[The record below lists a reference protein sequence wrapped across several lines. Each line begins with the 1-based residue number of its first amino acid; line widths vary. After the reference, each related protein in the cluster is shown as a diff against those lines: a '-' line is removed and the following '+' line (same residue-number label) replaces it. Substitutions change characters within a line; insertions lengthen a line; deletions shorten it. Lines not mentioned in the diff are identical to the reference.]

1 MTAVTLRQ
9 CEHGGNLCARPWPM
23 PPGAEPQRL
32 AAIVSIDIVG
42 YSSLSERNAAE
53 AVARVARLRDR
64 ATAVAAEHQGRIFNT
79 AGDGVMLEFPTAT
92 AALSAAMTLS
102 ADVEDVQLRFGV
114 HLGEVS
120 SAENGDLLGH
130 GVNVAAR
137 LQSEATPGAILA
149 SQIVRDSAEPALA
162 ARLVARGKIRFS
174 KMRETMRVFAFD
186 PAGAVSAPRAPT
198 APVLAVLAFDAPARD
213 RATRT
218 LADGVSEE
226 ILYTVS
232 RVPGLKVIGAT
243 SSFAFR
249 GRDKPRAA
257 KALNATHVLDGSV
270 RRMDDRV
277 RVAAHL
283 SEADSGVVLWSERYD
298 RDLADAFALQEEI
311 AAEVAKALAMALG
324 EARRVR
330 APKLTAALSDTYFEA
345 RELMR
350 TGAIA
355 CIQAAAGALDRVVR
369 EAPDFARAWAALA
382 AAKLEVLRLARADRA
397 RLAED
402 AREAAERALGADPSM
417 GEAYAVLAALE
428 GEFFGRWREREA
440 LIEQALAAE
449 PNNPHLLF
457 RHGQFLV
464 SVGRVEDGY
473 AQQARAFELDPLD
486 PMLAA
491 FHGYNVWSKRCKNE
505 GRAILDEAAQ
515 RYPDNV
521 FVWFMRLNS
530 AALDGDFATAAA
542 LRAEG
547 PRLMPN
553 LVESAA
559 YKAGERM
566 QDLMMAPSPEAFMKL
581 GEDFA
586 AMAEAEPAAALDLA
600 VALSVLGFT
609 GPALAIFQDALDNVD
624 AWRTGALETT
634 RPHIGYETALLFI
647 DQTAALRMSPDFARL
662 CARLGLARYW
672 RETGAWPD
680 CAAQTPY
687 DFRSACQ

>member
-1 MTAVTLRQ
+1 
-9 CEHGGNLCARPWPM
+9 M
-23 PPGAEPQRL
+23 PPGADPQRL
-32 AAIVSIDIVG
+32 AAIVAIDIVG
-42 YSSLSERNAAE
+42 YSSLSERDAAE
-53 AVARVARLRDR
+53 AVARVARLRER
-64 ATAVAAEHQGRIFNT
+64 ATAVAAQHQGRIFNT

-92 AALSAAMTLS
+92 AALSAAMTLC
-102 ADVEDVQLRFGV
+102 ADDQDTQLRFGV
-114 HLGEVS
+114 HLGEVT

-137 LQSEATPGAILA
+137 LQSEATPGVILA
-149 SQIVRDSAEPALA
+149 SQSVRDSAEPELA
-162 ARLVARGKIRFS
+162 ARLTARGKIRLS
-174 KMRETMRVFAFD
+174 KMRATMSVFAYD
-186 PAGAVSAPRAPT
+186 PRGAVSAPRAAT
-198 APVLAVLAFDAPARD
+198 APVLAVLAFDTPARD

-270 RRMDDRV
+270 RRMDDQV
-277 RVAAHL
+277 RVAAQL
-283 SEADSGVVLWSERYD
+283 SEGESGVVIWSERYD
-298 RDLADAFALQEEI
+298 RDLAEAFALQEEI
-311 AAEVAKALAMALG
+311 AGEVAKALTMALG

-350 TGAIA
+350 TGALA
-355 CIQAAAGALDRVVR
+355 CIQSAAGALERVVR
-369 EAPDFARAWAALA
+369 EAPDFARAWAGLA

-397 RLAED
+397 RLVED

-428 GEFFGRWREREA
+428 SEFFGRWREREA
-440 LIEQALAAE
+440 LIEKALAAE

-464 SVGRVEDGY
+464 SVGRVEGGY
-473 AQQARAFELDPLD
+473 AQQAAAFERDPLD

-491 FHGYNVWSKRCKNE
+491 FHGYNVWSKRSKSD
-505 GRAILDEAAQ
+505 GRAILEDAAK

-521 FVWFMRLNS
+521 FVWFMRLNT

-542 LRAEG
+542 LRADG
-547 PRLMPN
+547 ARLLSPN
-553 LVESAA
+553 LLESAS

-566 QDLMMAPSPEAFMKL
+566 QQLMMAPSPEAFMKL

-600 VALSVLGFT
+600 TALSVLGFT
-609 GPALAIFQDALDNVD
+609 GPALSIFQEALDNVD
-624 AWRTGALETT
+624 AWRAGALETT

-647 DQTAALRMSPDFARL
+647 GETVQLRMSPDFAKL

-672 RETGAWPD
+672 RETAAWPD
-680 CAAQTPY
+680 CATQTPY
-687 DFRSACQ
+687 DFKAACAG

>member
-1 MTAVTLRQ
+1 
-9 CEHGGNLCARPWPM
+9 M
-23 PPGAEPQRL
+23 PPGTDPQRL
-32 AAIVSIDIVG
+32 AAIVAIDIVG
-42 YSSLSERNAAE
+42 YSSLSERDAAQ

-64 ATAVAAEHQGRIFNT
+64 ATAVAALHQGRIFNT

-92 AALSAAMTLS
+92 AALAAAMALQGEEQETP
-102 ADVEDVQLRFGV
+102 LRFGV
-114 HLGEVS
+114 HLGEVT
-120 SAENGDLLGH
+120 SAANGDVLGH

-137 LQSEATPGAILA
+137 LQSEAAPGTILA
-149 SQIVRDSAEPALA
+149 SQIVRDSADPELA
-162 ARLVARGKIRFS
+162 ARLAPRGKIRLA
-174 KMRETMRVFAFD
+174 KMRATISVFVFA
-186 PAGAVSAPRAPT
+186 AEGAAAAPRSAAAPI
-198 APVLAVLAFDAPARD
+198 LAVLAFDTPARD
-213 RATRT
+213 RATRA

-232 RVPGLKVIGAT
+232 RVPGLKVIGST

-270 RRMDDRV
+270 RRMDDQV
-277 RVAAHL
+277 RVAANL
-283 SEADSGVVLWSERYD
+283 TEAETGVVLWSERYD
-298 RDLADAFALQEEI
+298 RDVGDAFALQEEI
-311 AAEVAKALAMALG
+311 AGEVAKALTMALG

-330 APKLTAALSDTYFEA
+330 APKLTAALSDSYFEA
-345 RELMR
+345 RELLR

-355 CIQAAAGALDRVVR
+355 CIQAAAGALDRIVR

-382 AAKLEVLRLARADRA
+382 AAKLEVLRLSRADRA
-397 RLAED
+397 RLVED

-440 LIEQALAAE
+440 LIEKAIEAE
-449 PNNPHLLF
+449 PNSPHLLF

-464 SVGRVEDGY
+464 SVGRVSDGY

-491 FHGYNVWSKRCKNE
+491 FHGYNVWSKTSKSE
-505 GRAILDEAAQ
+505 GRAILDEAAR

-547 PRLMPN
+547 PRLLPT
-553 LVESAA
+553 LLDSAS
-559 YKAGERM
+559 YKAGERV
-566 QDLMMAPSPEAFMKL
+566 QQLMMAPSPEAFMKL

-609 GPALAIFQDALDNVD
+609 GPALAIFEEALDNVD
-624 AWRTGALETT
+624 AWRAGALETT

-647 DQTAALRMSPDFARL
+647 DQTAPLRMNPDFAKL

-672 RETGAWPD
+672 RDTERWPD
-680 CAAQTPY
+680 CTEQTGY
-687 DFRSACQ
+687 DFKAACAT

>member
-1 MTAVTLRQ
+1 MS
-9 CEHGGNLCARPWPM
+9 
-23 PPGAEPQRL
+23 PGTDPQRL
-32 AAIVSIDIVG
+32 AAIVAIDSVG
-42 YSSLSERNAAE
+42 YSSLSERDAAQ

-64 ATAVAAEHQGRIFNT
+64 ATAVAALHQGRIFNT

-92 AALSAAMTLS
+92 AALAAAMALQG
-102 ADVEDVQLRFGV
+102 EDQEAQLRFGV
-114 HLGEVS
+114 HLGEVTG
-120 SAENGDLLGH
+120 AADGDLLGH

-137 LQSEATPGAILA
+137 LQSEAAPGTMLA
-149 SQIVRDSAEPALA
+149 SQIVRDSAEPELA
-162 ARLVARGKIRFS
+162 AKLVARGKIRLA
-174 KMRETMRVFAFD
+174 KMRSTMSVFTFTLSGVA
-186 PAGAVSAPRAPT
+186 SAPRAAAQPI
-198 APVLAVLAFDAPARD
+198 LAVLAFDTPARD

-232 RVPGLKVIGAT
+232 RVPGLKVIGST

-270 RRMDDRV
+270 RRMDDQV
-277 RVAAHL
+277 RVAANL
-283 SEADSGVVLWSERYD
+283 TESETGVVLWSERYD
-298 RDLADAFALQEEI
+298 RDVGDTFALQEEI
-311 AAEVAKALAMALG
+311 AGEVAKALTMALG

-330 APKLTAALSDTYFEA
+330 APKLTAALSDSYFEA
-345 RELMR
+345 RELLR

-355 CIQAAAGALDRVVR
+355 CIQAAAGALDRIVR

-382 AAKLEVLRLARADRA
+382 AAKLEVLRLSRADRA
-397 RLAED
+397 RLVED
-402 AREAAERALGADPSM
+402 AREAAERALGADPLM

-440 LIEQALAAE
+440 LIEKALEAE

-464 SVGRVEDGY
+464 SVGRVGDGY

-491 FHGYNVWSKRCKNE
+491 FHGYNVWSKTSKSE
-505 GRAILDEAAQ
+505 GRAILDEAAK

-530 AALDGDFATAAA
+530 AALDGDFASAAA
-542 LRAEG
+542 LRADG
-547 PRLMPN
+547 PRLLPN
-553 LVESAA
+553 LMDSAS
-559 YKAGERM
+559 YKAGERV
-566 QDLMMAPSPEAFMKL
+566 QQLMMAPSPEAFMKL

-609 GPALAIFQDALDNVD
+609 GPALSIFEEALDNVD
-624 AWRTGALETT
+624 AWRAGALETT

-647 DQTAALRMSPDFARL
+647 DQTAPLRMNPDFAKL

-672 RETGAWPD
+672 RETEAWPD
-680 CAAQTPY
+680 CAAQTGY
-687 DFRSACQ
+687 DFKAACAG